1 MVLEQLSR
9 WHHSAGLDL
18 PLALYTWLEAV
29 VFEGRRRQQP
39 LPQGSGSSTYCL
51 TWSVGRRLLVQA
63 STFPLAV
70 TRLEH
75 AAR

>member
-1 MVLEQLSR
+1 
-9 WHHSAGLDL
+9 
-18 PLALYTWLEAV
+18 V
-29 VFEGRRRQQP
+29 VSTAIVVERQEDGHAYPVQRP
-39 LPQGSGSSTYCL
+39 VYFGSGSSTYCL